1 MSDKIRIRIAG
12 LYVENGKL
20 LLVKHHK
27 FGKDY
32 YLLPGGGQEKGETAT
47 QALAREMQEELSVD
61 IVSSGLLFSGES
73 VPAEGINRKQ
83 VIQLVFR
90 IDSIHG
96 ELKLVPDGPLVGHYW
111 APFDELDQLTIYPL
125 CISQIEAVLN
135 GKTPESF
142 VSYPWVD

>member
-1 MSDKIRIRIAG
+1 MSEDIRIRVAG

-32 YLLPGGGQEKGETAT
+32 YLLPGGGQEKGETVT

-73 VPAEGINRKQ
+73 VPHKGIERRQ
-83 VIQLVFR
+83 VMQLVLR
-90 IDSIHG
+90 IDTIQG

-111 APFDELDQLTIYPL
+111 ADFEELDQLTIYPL
-125 CISQIEAVLN
+125 CISQIKDVLT

-142 VSYPWVD
+142 VSYPWLD